1 MWSKFCNNVSQG
13 YTYSGGALLA
23 SGVGMSTMMYCE
35 GLPMV
40 MENAFQINDSAE
52 VIMSGSSLT
61 ITTSGNNVFIFEQQT
76 PTICTLE
83 YMPVCGID

>member
-1 MWSKFCNNVSQG
+1 MFSKFCNTVSVG
-13 YTYSGGALLA
+13 YMYSGGALLA

-40 MENAFQINDSAE
+40 LETAFQINDSAA
-52 VIMSGSSLT
+52 VMMSGSILT
-61 ITTSGNNVFIFEQQT
+61 ITTSGNNVFIFEKQT

-83 YMPVCGID
+83 YMPVC